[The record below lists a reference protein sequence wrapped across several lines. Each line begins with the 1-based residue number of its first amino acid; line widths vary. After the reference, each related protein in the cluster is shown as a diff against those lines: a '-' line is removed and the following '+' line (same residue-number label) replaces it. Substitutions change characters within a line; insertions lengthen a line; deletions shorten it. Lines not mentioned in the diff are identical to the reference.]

1 MSIYYLL
8 YKTPNKHLCLSV
20 VQLGTHHLSF
30 RAPLLVGSDPE
41 ELVRLLHVSYGV
53 QFVVYAN
60 LFVVVRRC
68 RSRRCH
74 FKALPSSTIEVL
86 EPIPHYIYWDHR
98 GFWKARYNFLALRMA
113 FF

>member
-41 ELVRLLHVSYGV
+41 DFVRLLHTSYDV
-53 QFVVYAN
+53 QFMEHVAGG
-60 LFVVVRRC
+60 
-68 RSRRCH
+68 RSPREREKIMFAKDNVCQ
-74 FKALPSSTIEVL
+74 V
-86 EPIPHYIYWDHR
+86 
-98 GFWKARYNFLALRMA
+98 AR
-113 FF
+113 

>member
-41 ELVRLLHVSYGV
+41 DFVRLLHASYDV
-53 QFVVYAN
+53 QFMEHVAGGRSN
-60 LFVVVRRC
+60 RDQNPLAKESEKINHFCQDNNVRADILHNMQVRQ
-68 RSRRCH
+68 
-74 FKALPSSTIEVL
+74 
-86 EPIPHYIYWDHR
+86 
-98 GFWKARYNFLALRMA
+98 
-113 FF
+113 